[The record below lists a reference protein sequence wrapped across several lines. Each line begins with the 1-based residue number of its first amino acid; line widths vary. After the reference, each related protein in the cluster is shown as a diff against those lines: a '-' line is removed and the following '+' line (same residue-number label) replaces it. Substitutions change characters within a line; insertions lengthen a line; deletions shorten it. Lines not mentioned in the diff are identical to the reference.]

1 MQKLWTDSGW
11 DDYLYWQ
18 AQDRKTLKRIN
29 QLILDVERDA
39 YRGIGKPE
47 PLRGDLSGYWSRRID
62 TANRLIYRIE
72 DEKLII
78 VACRTHYGDK

>member
-62 TANRLIYRIE
+62 AANRLIYRIE
-72 DEKLII
+72 DGKMII